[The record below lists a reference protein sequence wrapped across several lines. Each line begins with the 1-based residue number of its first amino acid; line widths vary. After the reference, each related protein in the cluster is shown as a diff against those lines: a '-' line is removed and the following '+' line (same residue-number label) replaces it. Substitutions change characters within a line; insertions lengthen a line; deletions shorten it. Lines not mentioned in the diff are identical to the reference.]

1 MNWVELVFDIFDI
14 YAMRYDQW
22 YDKHR
27 IIYEYELNAVKS
39 AKDRTYRPSLEIGV
53 GSGRFAKPL
62 NIDLGI
68 DPSESL
74 LKIAKG
80 RGVNVIRSV
89 GESLPFSNNKFNTIY
104 ILITICFLDDPIKT
118 LKEGNRILKN
128 KGNIIIGFVP
138 KESKWG
144 NYYGILKEKG
154 NPFYKYATFYTYRE
168 ILDMLEETGFNYNEI
183 YSTLFQNPD
192 KEETIDFVEK
202 GYYKDAG
209 FVVIKAT
216 KS

>member
-39 AKDRTYRPSLEIGV
+39 AMDRTYRPSLEIGV

-74 LKIAKG
+74 LKIAKS

-144 NYYGILKEKG
+144 NYYEILKEKG
-154 NPFYKYATFYTYRE
+154 NPFYKYATFYTYSE

>member
-1 MNWVELVFDIFDI
+1 MVFDIFDI

-39 AKDRTYRPSLEIGV
+39 AMDRTYRPSLEIGV

-74 LKIAKG
+74 LKIAKS

-144 NYYGILKEKG
+144 NYYEILKEKG
-154 NPFYKYATFYTYRE
+154 NPFYKYATFYTYSE